1 MKKSTL
7 TFALYFLFLLLVAS
21 AGQRSLINGRWWGN
35 LDEKGKRNAYMVY
48 MAAFMEGA
56 REGIVFEKFRASDK
70 TLNRDEM
77 LNDPFF
83 GEVDSSLRR
92 NMAPSMGGEFDV
104 NAMIRIIDRF
114 YKEPLNTNISLYGAL
129 LYSSNE
135 LRGTDRKSLDEI
147 LQNLRKD
154 NSY

>member
-1 MKKSTL
+1 MKITSL
-7 TFALYFLFLLLVAS
+7 TIALFFCLLSLFSS

-56 REGIVFEKFRASDK
+56 REGIVLEKYRATEK
-70 TLNRDEM
+70 TRNRDEI

-83 GEVDSSLRR
+83 GEIERSLKQ
-92 NMAPSMGGEFDV
+92 NMAPSLSGEFDV
-104 NAMIRIIDRF
+104 NAVVRIIDRF
-114 YKEPLNTNISLYGAL
+114 YKDPLNTNISLYGAL

-135 LRGTDRKSLDEI
+135 LRGSDRRSLDEI